1 MKLPGFVSRAMSL
14 REAAAVIFVLV
25 ALLPLLLFVAF
36 LSVSELITRT
46 EAQLA
51 AFMALVIACLGF
63 VIFRRMIDQITRLAA
78 NVRVS
83 VSADRE
89 VPDAREAAA
98 PVPGL
103 GQVAEIGQL
112 ASAFHQMLEDLR
124 ASTQRLEDLV
134 FKLGTLNEL
143 VEMSTRIP
151 KIQDLLASVL
161 QSTMRAVHAN
171 IGSIMLLD
179 QQRKTLRIAASRG
192 LPGEIH
198 DEAEVR
204 LGEGVAGKVAELGDA
219 VIVDDIEKDARFAK
233 INDPKYGTGSFI
245 CMPVR
250 VGDRI
255 IGVINLAKKE
265 DASTTPPTP
274 RPFSPTDLQFLT
286 ALLTYIGYAVDN
298 ARLLQEAQESA
309 SQVQVVVDDLRATQA
324 QLVRGETLSAIG
336 KLASG
341 MAHHLN
347 NLFAVILGR
356 IETLLAK
363 VAEPEAHRY
372 LEIVQRAAL
381 DGAEV
386 VRRVQRFSRVQ
397 PVSRT
402 IPVDLNQLAQEVLE
416 LTRPRWHNEALLR
429 QIRIDTA
436 LDLGNIRRVAGE
448 YAPLREVLLN
458 LVLNAIDAMPDGGRL
473 GVKTWTDIEGVH
485 CDVSDTGGGMSE
497 EVRQRALDPFFTT
510 KGPKSTGLGLSVTYG
525 IIQRHNG
532 KIEIDSASGR
542 GTTVHITLPAVNAA
556 VNAAAPAPSRPVTA
570 PLLLPAALRVLLVDD
585 ELEVRA
591 ALADMLGTSG
601 HTAFQT
607 AGGKEALAW
616 LEAGQPVDLVLTDLG
631 MPGMTGADVARAV
644 RARWPQLR
652 IGLMTGWDE
661 SEGLVSE
668 TSAIVDFVIA
678 KPFNLQA
685 LLSAYAASPRAAA

>member
-46 EAQLA
+46 EAQFA

-63 VIFRRMIDQITRLAA
+63 VVFRRLVDQIARLAV
-78 NVRVS
+78 NVS
-83 VSADRE
+83 QPLTADQFS
-89 VPDAREAAA
+89 EAQQAPK

-112 ASAFHQMLEDLR
+112 AGAFHQMLEDLR

-192 LPGEIH
+192 LPGEVH
-198 DEAEVR
+198 DQAEVR

-219 VIVDDIEKDARFAK
+219 VIVDDIEKDARFART
-233 INDPKYGTGSFI
+233 NDPNDAKYGTGSFI

-255 IGVINLAKKE
+255 IGVINLARKE
-265 DASTTPPTP
+265 DAGTTPPTP

-309 SQVQVVVDDLRATQA
+309 GQLQNVVDDLRATQA
-324 QLVRGETLSAIG
+324 QLVRGETLSALG

-356 IETLLAK
+356 
-363 VAEPEAHRY
+363 
-372 LEIVQRAAL
+372 LEILLVKVPADPDARRYIEIIQRAAQ

-397 PVSRT
+397 PVSRAT
-402 IPVDLNQLAQEVLE
+402 PVDLNQLAQEVLE
-416 LTRPRWHNEALLR
+416 LTRPRWHNEAQLR
-429 QIRIDTA
+429 QIRI
-436 LDLGNIRRVAGE
+436 
-448 YAPLREVLLN
+448 
-458 LVLNAIDAMPDGGRL
+458 
-473 GVKTWTDIEGVH
+473 
-485 CDVSDTGGGMSE
+485 
-497 EVRQRALDPFFTT
+497 
-510 KGPKSTGLGLSVTYG
+510 
-525 IIQRHNG
+525 
-532 KIEIDSASGR
+532 
-542 GTTVHITLPAVNAA
+542 
-556 VNAAAPAPSRPVTA
+556 
-570 PLLLPAALRVLLVDD
+570 
-585 ELEVRA
+585 
-591 ALADMLGTSG
+591 
-601 HTAFQT
+601 
-607 AGGKEALAW
+607 
-616 LEAGQPVDLVLTDLG
+616 
-631 MPGMTGADVARAV
+631 
-644 RARWPQLR
+644 
-652 IGLMTGWDE
+652 
-661 SEGLVSE
+661 
-668 TSAIVDFVIA
+668 
-678 KPFNLQA
+678 
-685 LLSAYAASPRAAA
+685 

>member
-1 MKLPGFVSRAMSL
+1 
-14 REAAAVIFVLV
+14 
-25 ALLPLLLFVAF
+25 
-36 LSVSELITRT
+36 
-46 EAQLA
+46 
-51 AFMALVIACLGF
+51 
-63 VIFRRMIDQITRLAA
+63 
-78 NVRVS
+78 
-83 VSADRE
+83 
-89 VPDAREAAA
+89 
-98 PVPGL
+98 
-103 GQVAEIGQL
+103 
-112 ASAFHQMLEDLR
+112 MLEDLR
-124 ASTQRLEDLV
+124 TSTQRLEDLV

-143 VEMSTRIP
+143 VEMSTHIP

-179 QQRKTLRIAASRG
+179 QQRQTLRIAASRG
-192 LPGEIH
+192 LSDQVH
-198 DEAEVR
+198 DQAEVR
-204 LGEGVAGKVAELGDA
+204 LGEGVAGKVAQLGDA

-233 INDPKYGTGSFI
+233 VNDPKYGTGSFI

-250 VGDRI
+250 VGDRV

-265 DASTTPPTP
+265 DASTSPPTP

-298 ARLLQEAQESA
+298 ARLLQEAQQSA
-309 SQVQVVVDDLRATQA
+309 GQLQNVVDDLRATQA
-324 QLVRGETLSAIG
+324 QLVRGETLTAIG

-356 IETLLAK
+356 LETLQGK
-363 VAEPEAHRY
+363 VPDPETRHY
-372 LEIVQRAAL
+372 LEIVQRAAQ

-402 IPVDLNQLAQEVLE
+402 MPVDLNQLAQEVLDM
-416 LTRPRWHNEALLR
+416 TRPRWHNEALLR

-436 LDLGNIRRVAGE
+436 LDLGGIQPVAGE
-448 YAPLREVLLN
+448 LAPLREVLMN

-473 GVKTWTDIEGVH
+473 GVKTWADAHGVH
-485 CDVSDTGGGMSE
+485 CDVSDSGAGMSE

-532 KIEIDSASGR
+532 KLEIDSTPET
-542 GTTVHITLPAVNAA
+542 GTTVHITLPAAGAA
-556 VNAAAPAPSRPVTA
+556 AGAPASSAPAPASPTQ
-570 PLLLPAALRVLLVDD
+570 LRVLLVDD
-585 ELEVRA
+585 EPEVRS
-591 ALADMLGTSG
+591 ALADMLATSG
-601 HTAFQT
+601 HTAFQA

-644 RARWPQLR
+644 RGRWPHLR
-652 IGLMTGWDE
+652 LGLMTGWDE
-661 SEGLVSE
+661 TEVLVAE
-668 TSAIVDFVIA
+668 TSAVVDFVIA
-678 KPFNLQA
+678 KPFKLQA
-685 LLSAYAASPRAAA
+685 LLDAYAQNPRPA

>member
-14 REAAAVIFVLV
+14 REAAAVIFVMV

-36 LSVSELITRT
+36 LSVSDLITRT
-46 EAQLA
+46 EAQFA

-63 VIFRRMIDQITRLAA
+63 VVFRRLVDQIARLAI
-78 NVRVS
+78 NVKGPM
-83 VSADRE
+83 SAGQE
-89 VPDAREAAA
+89 VPDAPEATSR
-98 PVPGL
+98 VPGL

-112 ASAFHQMLEDLR
+112 AGAFHQMLEDLR

-192 LPGEIH
+192 LPDEVH
-198 DEAEVR
+198 DQAEVR

-219 VIVDDIEKDARFAK
+219 VIVDDIERDARFART
-233 INDPKYGTGSFI
+233 NDPKYGTGSFI

-265 DASTTPPTP
+265 DASTVPPTP

-286 ALLTYIGYAVDN
+286 ALMTYIGYAVDN

-309 SQVQVVVDDLRATQA
+309 GQLQNVVDDLRATQA
-324 QLVRGETLSAIG
+324 QLVRGETLAAIG

-356 IETLLAK
+356 LETLLTK
-363 VAEPEAHRY
+363 VAEPEARRY
-372 LEIVQRAAL
+372 LQIVEQAAR

-397 PVSRT
+397 PVSRSVA
-402 IPVDLNQLAQEVLE
+402 VDLNQLAQEVLD

-429 QIRIDTA
+429 QIRIDTV
-436 LDLGNIRRVAGE
+436 LDLGNIRPVAGE
-448 YAPLREVLLN
+448 YAPLREVLMN
-458 LVLNAIDAMPDGGRL
+458 LMLNAIDAMPNGGAL
-473 GVKTWTDIEGVH
+473 GVKTWADSAGVH
-485 CDVSDTGGGMSE
+485 CDVSDAGEGMSD

-532 KIEIDSASGR
+532 KLEIDSTPGR
-542 GTTVHITLPAVNAA
+542 GTTVHVTLPAVDAA
-556 VNAAAPAPSRPVTA
+556 VPAPIQPVTV
-570 PLLLPAALRVLLVDD
+570 PASTAQLRVLLVDD
-585 ELEVRA
+585 EPEVRS
-591 ALADMLGTSG
+591 ALADLLGTSG
-601 HTAFQT
+601 HTAFQA

-616 LEAGQPVDLVLTDLG
+616 LDAGQPVDLVLTDLG

-652 IGLMTGWDE
+652 VGLMTGWDE

-668 TSAIVDFVIA
+668 TSVIVDFVIA
-678 KPFNLQA
+678 KPFKLQA
-685 LLSAYAASPRAAA
+685 LLSAYAAGPKAA

>member
-1 MKLPGFVSRAMSL
+1 MSL

-46 EAQLA
+46 EAQFA

-63 VIFRRMIDQITRLAA
+63 VVFRRLVDQIARLAV
-78 NVRVS
+78 NVS
-83 VSADRE
+83 QPLTADQFS
-89 VPDAREAAA
+89 EAQQAPK

-112 ASAFHQMLEDLR
+112 AGAFHQMLEDLR

-143 VEMSTRIP
+143 VEMSTHISR
-151 KIQDLLASVL
+151 IQDLLSSVL

-179 QQRKTLRIAASRG
+179 QERKTLRIAASRG
-192 LPGEIH
+192 LP
-198 DEAEVR
+198 DEVQAETEVR
-204 LGEGVAGKVAELGDA
+204 LGEGIAGKVAELGDA
-219 VIVDDIEKDARFAK
+219 VIVEDIEKDARFARL
-233 INDPKYGTGSFI
+233 NNPKYGTGSFI

-250 VGDRI
+250 VGDRV

-265 DASTTPPTP
+265 DTSTTPPTP
-274 RPFSPTDLQFLT
+274 RPFNQTDLQFLT

-298 ARLLQEAQESA
+298 ARLLQEAQQSA
-309 SQVQVVVDDLRATQA
+309 NQLQNVVDDLRATQA

-356 IETLLAK
+356 LETLLTK
-363 VAEPEAHRY
+363 TLEPETRRY
-372 LEIVQRAAL
+372 LEIVERAAK

-397 PVSRT
+397 PVART
-402 IPVDLNQLAQEVLE
+402 MPVNLNQLAQEVLD

-436 LDLGNIRRVAGE
+436 LDLGNVQLVAGE
-448 YAPLREVLLN
+448 YAPLREVLMN
-458 LVLNAIDAMPDGGRL
+458 LVLNAIDAMPSGGRL
-473 GVKTWTDIEGVH
+473 GVKTWADAHGVH
-485 CDVSDTGGGMSE
+485 CAVSDAGVGMSE

-532 KIEIDSASGR
+532 KLEIDSAPGR
-542 GTTVHITLPAVNAA
+542 GTTVRITLPAAETAVQAA
-556 VNAAAPAPSRPVTA
+556 GQPATA
-570 PLLLPAALRVLLVDD
+570 QLLPAELRVLLVDD
-585 ELEVRA
+585 EPEVRSALGDMIGA
-591 ALADMLGTSG
+591 AG
-601 HTAFQT
+601 HTAFQA

-616 LEAGQPVDLVLTDLG
+616 LDAGQPVDLVLTDLG

-644 RARWPQLR
+644 RGRWPHLR

-661 SEGLVSE
+661 TEKLVGE
-668 TSAIVDFVIA
+668 TSAIVDFVLA
-678 KPFNLQA
+678 KPFTLQA
-685 LLSAYAASPRAAA
+685 LLGAYAAGPKAAV

>member
-1 MKLPGFVSRAMSL
+1 MKPSGFVSKAMSL

-36 LSVSELITRT
+36 LSVSNLISRT
-46 EAQLA
+46 EAQFA
-51 AFMALVIACLGF
+51 AFMALIIACLGF
-63 VIFRRMIDQITRLAA
+63 VVFRRLVDQIARLA
-78 NVRVS
+78 VS
-83 VSADRE
+83 VKLPIDTDRE
-89 VPDAREAAA
+89 VLDADAAA
-98 PVPGL
+98 VRVPVL

-112 ASAFHQMLEDLR
+112 AGAFHQMLEDLR
-124 ASTQRLEDLV
+124 TSTQRLEDLV

-143 VEMSTRIP
+143 VEMSTHIP

-171 IGSIMLLD
+171 IGSIMLVD
-179 QQRKTLRIAASRG
+179 QQRQTLRIAASRG
-192 LPGEIH
+192 LSDQVH

-204 LGEGVAGKVAELGDA
+204 LGEGVAGKVAQFGDA

-233 INDPKYGTGSFI
+233 VNDPKYGTGSFI

-250 VGDRI
+250 VGDRV
-255 IGVINLAKKE
+255 IGVINLAKNE
-265 DASTTPPTP
+265 DASTSPPTP
-274 RPFSPTDLQFLT
+274 RPFSPTDLQFLS

-298 ARLLQEAQESA
+298 ARLLQEAQQSA
-309 SQVQVVVDDLRATQA
+309 TQLQSVVDDLRATQA

-356 IETLLAK
+356 IETLQPK
-363 VAEPEAHRY
+363 VPDPEARRY
-372 LEIVQRAAL
+372 LEIVQRAAQ

-402 IPVDLNQLAQEVLE
+402 MPVDLNQLAQEVLD

-436 LDLGNIRRVAGE
+436 LDLGGIEPVAGE
-448 YAPLREVLLN
+448 LAPLREVLMN

-473 GVKTWTDIEGVH
+473 GVRTWADEQGVH
-485 CDVSDTGGGMSE
+485 CDVSDSGAGMSE

-532 KIEIDSASGR
+532 KLEIDSAPGR
-542 GTTVHITLPAVNAA
+542 GTTVHITLPAAG
-556 VNAAAPAPSRPVTA
+556 AAASAPASSTPAPASPTQ
-570 PLLLPAALRVLLVDD
+570 LRVLLVDD
-585 ELEVRA
+585 EPEVRA

-601 HTAFQT
+601 HTAFQA

-644 RARWPQLR
+644 RGRWPHMRL
-652 IGLMTGWDE
+652 GLMTGWDE
-661 SEGLVSE
+661 TEGLVGE
-668 TSAIVDFVIA
+668 TSAVVDFVIA
-678 KPFNLQA
+678 KPFKLQA
-685 LLSAYAASPRAAA
+685 LLDAYAASPRRA

>member
-46 EAQLA
+46 EAQFA

-63 VIFRRMIDQITRLAA
+63 VVFRRLVDQIARLAVNIKGPTSA
-78 NVRVS
+78 NQ
-83 VSADRE
+83 E
-89 VPDAREAAA
+89 VPDASEAAA
-98 PVPGL
+98 RLPGL

-112 ASAFHQMLEDLR
+112 AGAFHQMLEDLR

-143 VEMSTRIP
+143 VELSTHISRV
-151 KIQDLLASVL
+151 QDLLSSVL

-179 QQRKTLRIAASRG
+179 QERKTLRIAASRG
-192 LPGEIH
+192 LP
-198 DEAEVR
+198 DEVQAGTEVR

-219 VIVDDIEKDARFAK
+219 VIVEDIEKDARFAK
-233 INDPKYGTGSFI
+233 LNDPKYGTGSFI

-250 VGDRI
+250 VGDRV

-265 DASTTPPTP
+265 DTSTTPPTP
-274 RPFSPTDLQFLT
+274 RPFSQTDLQFLT

-298 ARLLQEAQESA
+298 ARLLQEAQQSA
-309 SQVQVVVDDLRATQA
+309 NQLQIVVDDLRATQA

-356 IETLLAK
+356 LETLLVK
-363 VAEPEAHRY
+363 VPDQEARRY
-372 LEIVQRAAL
+372 LEIIQRAAQ

-402 IPVDLNQLAQEVLE
+402 VPVDLNQLAQEVLE

-429 QIRIDTA
+429 QIRVDTA
-436 LDLGNIRRVAGE
+436 LDLGAIRPVAGE
-448 YAPLREVLLN
+448 LAPLREVLMNLLLN
-458 LVLNAIDAMPDGGRL
+458 GVDAMPDGGRL
-473 GVKTWTDIEGVH
+473 VVKTWMRGPDVH
-485 CDVSDTGGGMSE
+485 CSVSDTGAGMSE
-497 EVRQRALDPFFTT
+497 EVRHRALDPFFTT

-525 IIQRHNG
+525 IVQRHNG
-532 KIEIDSASGR
+532 KLEIESTPGR
-542 GTTVHITLPAVNAA
+542 GTTVTITLPAMGTTMP
-556 VNAAAPAPSRPVTA
+556 APAASPALATPSQ
-570 PLLLPAALRVLLVDD
+570 LRVL
-585 ELEVRA
+585 
-591 ALADMLGTSG
+591 
-601 HTAFQT
+601 
-607 AGGKEALAW
+607 
-616 LEAGQPVDLVLTDLG
+616 
-631 MPGMTGADVARAV
+631 
-644 RARWPQLR
+644 
-652 IGLMTGWDE
+652 
-661 SEGLVSE
+661 
-668 TSAIVDFVIA
+668 IV
-678 KPFNLQA
+678 
-685 LLSAYAASPRAAA
+685 

>member
-1 MKLPGFVSRAMSL
+1 MKLPGFVTRSMSL

-36 LSVSELITRT
+36 LSVSDLITRT
-46 EAQLA
+46 EAQFA

-63 VIFRRMIDQITRLAA
+63 VVFRRLVDQIARLAV
-78 NVRVS
+78 NVRQPI
-83 VSADRE
+83 SADQE
-89 VPDAREAAA
+89 VPHAREAAA
-98 PVPGL
+98 RVPGL

-112 ASAFHQMLEDLR
+112 ADAFHQMLEDLR

-151 KIQDLLASVL
+151 KIQDLLSTVL

-179 QQRKTLRIAASRG
+179 QQQKTLRIAASRG
-192 LPGEIH
+192 LPAEVH
-198 DEAEVR
+198 DQTEVR
-204 LGEGVAGKVAELGDA
+204 LGEGVAGKVAALGDA
-219 VIVDDIEKDARFAK
+219 VIVDDIEKDARFART
-233 INDPKYGTGSFI
+233 NDPKYGTGSFI

-250 VGDRI
+250 VGDRV

-265 DASTTPPTP
+265 DASTSPPTP
-274 RPFSPTDLQFLT
+274 RPFSPTDLQFLS

-309 SQVQVVVDDLRATQA
+309 SQLQSVVDDLRATQA

-356 IETLLAK
+356 LEILLTK
-363 VAEPEAHRY
+363 VPDAEARRY
-372 LEIVQRAAL
+372 LEIVQRAAQ

-402 IPVDLNQLAQEVLE
+402 MPVDLNQLAQEVID

-436 LDLGNIRRVAGE
+436 LDLGNVKPVAGE

-458 LVLNAIDAMPDGGRL
+458 LVLNAIDAMPNGGRL
-473 GVKTWTDIEGVH
+473 GMKTWADSQGVH
-485 CDVSDTGGGMSE
+485 CDVSDAGVGMSE
-497 EVRQRALDPFFTT
+497 EVQQRALDPFFTT

-532 KIEIDSASGR
+532 RLEIDSAPGR
-542 GTTVHITLPAVNAA
+542 GTTVHITLPAVDAA
-556 VNAAAPAPSRPVTA
+556 LHAPGRSTAPAAPAQ
-570 PLLLPAALRVLLVDD
+570 LRVLLVDD
-585 ELEVRA
+585 EPEVRS
-591 ALADMLGTSG
+591 ALADMIGTSG
-601 HTAFQT
+601 HTAFQA

-616 LEAGQPVDLVLTDLG
+616 LDAGQPVDLVLTDLG
-631 MPGMTGADVARAV
+631 MPGMTGADVARVV

-678 KPFNLQA
+678 KPFNLQS
-685 LLSAYAASPRAAA
+685 LLSAYAAGPRT

>member
-1 MKLPGFVSRAMSL
+1 MSL

-46 EAQLA
+46 EAQFA

-63 VIFRRMIDQITRLAA
+63 VVFRRLVDQIARLAI
-78 NVRVS
+78 S
-83 VSADRE
+83 VQQPLEPDQLPSAVATATR
-89 VPDAREAAA
+89 
-98 PVPGL
+98 VPGL

-112 ASAFHQMLEDLR
+112 AGAFHQMLEDLR

-143 VEMSTRIP
+143 VEMSTHISR
-151 KIQDLLASVL
+151 IQDLLASVL

-179 QQRKTLRIAASRG
+179 QERKTLRIAASRG
-192 LPGEIH
+192 LP
-198 DEAEVR
+198 DEVQAETEVR

-219 VIVDDIEKDARFAK
+219 VIVEDIEKDARFARL
-233 INDPKYGTGSFI
+233 NDPKYGTGSFI

-250 VGDRI
+250 VGDRV

-274 RPFSPTDLQFLT
+274 RPFSQTDLQFLT

-298 ARLLQEAQESA
+298 ARLLQEAQQSA
-309 SQVQVVVDDLRATQA
+309 NQLQNVVDDLRATQA

-356 IETLLAK
+356 LETLLAK
-363 VAEPEAHRY
+363 TLEPETRRY
-372 LEIVQRAAL
+372 LEIVERAAK

-397 PVSRT
+397 PVART
-402 IPVDLNQLAQEVLE
+402 MSVNLNQLAQEVLD

-436 LDLGNIRRVAGE
+436 LDLGNVQLVAGE
-448 YAPLREVLLN
+448 YAPLREVLMN
-458 LVLNAIDAMPDGGRL
+458 LVLNAIDAMPSGGRL
-473 GVKTWTDIEGVH
+473 GVKTWADGQGVH
-485 CDVSDTGGGMSE
+485 CAVSDAGVGMSE

-532 KIEIDSASGR
+532 KLEIDSAPGR
-542 GTTVHITLPAVNAA
+542 GTTVRITLPAAETPVQAA
-556 VNAAAPAPSRPVTA
+556 ERPATA
-570 PLLLPAALRVLLVDD
+570 QLLPVQLRVLLVDD
-585 ELEVRA
+585 EPEVRSALGDMIGA
-591 ALADMLGTSG
+591 AG
-601 HTAFQT
+601 HTAFQA

-616 LEAGQPVDLVLTDLG
+616 LDAGQPVDLVLTDLG

-644 RARWPQLR
+644 RGRWPHLR

-661 SEGLVSE
+661 TEKLVGE
-668 TSAIVDFVIA
+668 TSAIVDFVLA
-678 KPFNLQA
+678 KPFTLQA
-685 LLSAYAASPRAAA
+685 LLGAYAAGPKAAV